1 MVPKPQNQPGFTL
14 LEMILVM
21 GIITIIMAVSV
32 PLYASLSNRN
42 QLQVSASLL
51 AQDLYQAQINSRA
64 QQADSTWGVA
74 INGQTITLFAGNSYA
89 SRDTSQ
95 DVDYTVPSAIKLSGD
110 SQIVYSRLYGLPTN
124 TASFSLSGAGQ
135 TMPVAVNSK
144 GMVEY

>member
-1 MVPKPQNQPGFTL
+1 MALKQAAGFTL

-51 AQDLYQAQINSRA
+51 AQDLYQAQVNSRA
-64 QQADSTWGVA
+64 QLNDSAWGVA
-74 INGQTITLFAGNSYA
+74 VNGQTITLFQGNSYV
-89 SRDTSQ
+89 SRNTTQ
-95 DVDYTVPSAIKLSGD
+95 DVNYVVPSAIQMSGA
-110 SQIVYSRLYGLPTN
+110 SQTVYSRLYGLPTT
-124 TASFSLSGAGQ
+124 TANFSLSGAGQ
-135 TMPVAVNSK
+135 TIPVAVNSK